1 MQCRPAE
8 YWIVLDVLVVGGGI
22 NGAGIARDAA
32 GRGLRVAL
40 CEQHD
45 LAQHTSSA
53 SSKLIH
59 GGLRYLQQG
68 HLSLV
73 RQALVERAI
82 LLRTAPH
89 LVTPLPFL
97 IPHEPTLRP
106 AWMLRAGLWLYDQL
120 GSGRTALPRHRC
132 LRLDQH
138 AVGEGLR
145 DRNRIGFTYCDAKVH
160 DARLV
165 LANIIDAHAL
175 GAQVWTRTRCV
186 FADRR
191 QRHWDV
197 TLEDSIGRWHRV
209 QTRTMVNATGPWAA
223 AFADDLDLAAAPP
236 LRLVQG
242 SHIVVPALFPH
253 DHALLLQ
260 QPDGRVVFAIPYEDR
275 FTLVG
280 TTDVDYTGDPAQAII
295 DDAQRQYLCAAV
307 NRSVVHPVSA
317 TDIFHS
323 FSGVRPL
330 LASSADRPSAAGRG
344 YRLQLDLESAPLLT
358 IAGGKLTTYRLL
370 AERAVDLL
378 LGNEAGRRPGWTRD
392 GRPLPGGERGPPP
405 AVAAWLQDTWPWL
418 PAPLVQRWARSQGS
432 RAAHIIGDA
441 RSLEALGEH
450 FGGHLY
456 AAEVR
461 YLRDHE
467 WALHA
472 DDVLW
477 RRTQLGLLLDDA
489 QQARLTAWLQQHP
502 PTALPTPGDGDD

>member
-53 SSKLIH
+53 SSKLVH

-73 RQALVERAI
+73 RQALAERAI

-280 TTDVDYTGDPAQAII
+280 TTDVDYTGDPAQVII
-295 DDAQRQYLCAAV
+295 DDAQRAYLCDAV
-307 NRSVVHPVSA
+307 NRSVVRRVSP
-317 TDIFHS
+317 TDIVHA

-330 LASSADRPSAAGRG
+330 LASSARQPSAAGRG

-358 IAGGKLTTYRLL
+358 VAGGKLTTYRKL
-370 AERAVDLL
+370 AESAMAELKPHFPQMRDSWT
-378 LGNEAGRRPGWTRD
+378 AGA
-392 GRPLPGGERGPPP
+392 PLPGGEQMTTVQALVD
-405 AVAAWLQDTWPWL
+405 AVLVRCGWL
-418 PAPLVQRWARSQGS
+418 PVDIARRWVVTYGS
-432 RAAHIIGDA
+432 RIWQLLEGVKGPEDLGQAIGGG
-441 RSLEALGEH
+441 L
-450 FGGHLY
+450 FGR
-456 AAEVR
+456 EVD
-461 YLRDHE
+461 YLVNNE
-467 WALHA
+467 WACSA
-472 DDVLW
+472 EDILW
-477 RRTQLGLLLDDA
+477 RRTKLGLFTSTGE
-489 QQARLTAWLQQHP
+489 QQALADYLRRVRQAHTQA
-502 PTALPTPGDGDD
+502 A